1 MLAHGYRF
9 YTLAVFHTVIDRQ
22 NLDWKNLL
30 YGCVM
35 PFALCIHAGEG
46 QITADH
52 QKSAAIVDIVADQI
66 AAVRHFFTAVKRS
79 ARQKQGVCSDIGQN
93 YQIILFQF
101 FHCKWKFLICQMVR
115 KEGYFVAACLQ
126 CSFQPF
132 LSCLI
137 GRGIKRVKALYMG
150 GIAHPGLACQ

>member
-22 NLDWKNLL
+22 NLNWKNLL

-46 QITADH
+46 QIAADH
-52 QKSAAIVDIVADQI
+52 QKSATIVDIVADQI
-66 AAVRHFFTAVKRS
+66 AAVRHFLTAVKRS
-79 ARQKQGVCSDIGQN
+79 TRQKQGVRSNIGQN

-101 FHCKWKFLICQMVR
+101 FHCKWKFFICQMVW
-115 KEGYFVAACLQ
+115 KECHLITTCLKG
-126 CSFQPF
+126 CFQPF
-132 LSCLI
+132 FTGFI
-137 GRGIKRVKALYMG
+137 GRSVK
-150 GIAHPGLACQ
+150 